1 LYFLLAI
8 LTSIFLFSTATICN
22 QCGVQPEEK
31 LDIEEEEAE
40 EEAVTEEEE
49 ETGEEGE
56 EVEGIPE
63 AEEEEE
69 EAEEEAEE
77 DEEVAPTIELKIY
90 QGPTYSE
97 ADGVCYYRIKA
108 TVTGNPAPTIE
119 FSKDDSSGAFGSKKA
134 QVNLHDPGDTYTLTA
149 TATNSE
155 GTATDSIDIS
165 WGCDESDGKG
175 GNGDEEETVDLKKP
189 DWWVGRDF
197 STTETIYYDFTEQA
211 PSALWKADIHRYGE
225 PPPGLGLLEFGD
237 TYTRYGAAF
246 YRYHGNLEDGTGQ
259 PRILE
264 THPYQFAD
272 GFICGIY
279 QDILVPPNSYFEA
292 EIGFIEGMDPYGTDE
307 DITFSLYFD
316 VPEGGR
322 PYSYYC
328 EWEKLCSFN
337 KEYNGHLGT
346 IVYSL
351 EHLVGETGNF
361 IFLVEGGRD
370 IYDFHAVWVNPVI
383 VIRE

>member
-1 LYFLLAI
+1 MLAI
-8 LTSIFLFSTATICN
+8 ITSILLFTTAAVCN
-22 QCGVQPEEK
+22 QYQAQP
-31 LDIEEEEAE
+31 EEAE
-40 EEAVTEEEE
+40 EE
-49 ETGEEGE
+49 
-56 EVEGIPE
+56 I
-63 AEEEEE
+63 
-69 EAEEEAEE
+69 AEEEAEAGSP
-77 DEEVAPTIELKIY
+77 EEESSEQEGQAKAPTIELTICE
-90 QGPTYSE
+90 GPLYE
-97 ADGVCYYRIKA
+97 EDGGICYYRIKA
-108 TVTGNPAPTIE
+108 TVTGNPEPVIE
-119 FSKDDSSGAFGSKKA
+119 FSEDFSDGTLGDDIA
-134 QVNLHDPGDTYTLTA
+134 QVNLYDPGETYTLTA
-149 TATNSE
+149 IATNTVE
-155 GTATDSIDIS
+155 TAEDSIDIT
-165 WGCDESDGKG
+165 WGCDELDGKGG

-189 DWWVGRDF
+189 DWWVGRDL

-292 EIGFIEGMDPYGTDE
+292 EIGFLEGMDPYGTDE

-316 VPEGGR
+316 IPRGGHT
-322 PYSYYC
+322 YSYYC
-328 EWEKLCSFN
+328 AWEKLWSFN
-337 KEYNGHLGT
+337 KDYDGHLGT